1 MRRGFG
7 LSLAMRLAE
16 LGYRVIQAHDAPSG
30 LAALEANLDVKL
42 LLTDVGLPGMNGRD
56 LAAEALRRRPG
67 LRVLYMSGYA
77 ADGLFQDRAIQN
89 GAQLLSKPFSIAE
102 LASKVGEII
111 QSGELRDESV
121 RREWREFA
129 Q

>member
-1 MRRGFG
+1 M
-7 LSLAMRLAE
+7 
-16 LGYRVIQAHDAPSG
+16 
-30 LAALEANLDVKL
+30 EANLEVKL

-56 LAAEALRRRPG
+56 LATEALRRRPG

-77 ADGLFQDRAIQN
+77 ADGLFQDGAIKN
-89 GAQLLSKPFSIAE
+89 GAHLLSKPFSIAE

-121 RREWREFA
+121 RREWRESA